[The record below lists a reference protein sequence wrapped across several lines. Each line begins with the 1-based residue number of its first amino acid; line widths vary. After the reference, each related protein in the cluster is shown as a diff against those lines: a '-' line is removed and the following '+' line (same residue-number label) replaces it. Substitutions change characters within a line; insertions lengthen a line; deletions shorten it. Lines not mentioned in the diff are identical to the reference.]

1 MFPFSPYFFFYYFFV
16 VVIIGTAC
24 WIPSPSHPFFYYDFK
39 LHWFT
44 VCTPS
49 WGKVKKGEMKMCV
62 CVSLLPVLL
71 LNKSHNLI
79 LTRYPPKSPPQ
90 SSDCSEL
97 TVNTLHIHHQTAG
110 PPPARG
116 IKLQIWLQAPFG
128 SVAEAQ
134 RAWLSRLITMPS
146 MRWCF
151 TPQKSPSTPCTGT
164 CLFRALFS
172 QCCFCSLLPCWRPW
186 SCSKE
191 LLV

>member
-1 MFPFSPYFFFYYFFV
+1 MSQYTKAF
-16 VVIIGTAC
+16 
-24 WIPSPSHPFFYYDFK
+24 
-39 LHWFT
+39 LT
-44 VCTPS
+44 VCSPV
-49 WGKVKKGEMKMCV
+49 WYKANNWEMKRCFYCRSFRDSISV
-62 CVSLLPVLL
+62 SDLFLSLL
-71 LNKSHNLI
+71 
-79 LTRYPPKSPPQ
+79 PPKSPPQ
-90 SSDCSEL
+90 LSNSSEL

-151 TPQKSPSTPCTGT
+151 TPQKSPSAPCTGT

-172 QCCFCSLLPCWRPW
+172 QRCFCSLLPCWRPRSSSKRLLFIKNKFILTVCHC
-186 SCSKE
+186 SCHNT
-191 LLV
+191 